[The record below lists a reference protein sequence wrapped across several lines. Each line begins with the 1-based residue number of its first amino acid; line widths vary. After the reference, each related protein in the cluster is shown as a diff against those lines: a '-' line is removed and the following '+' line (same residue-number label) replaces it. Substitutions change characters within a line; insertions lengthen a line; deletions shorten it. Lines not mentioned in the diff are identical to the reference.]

1 MKVIVIDTGDVIIDF
16 STRETSLEVL
26 SLAVKH
32 PKALVCGTTGFS
44 PEEMQQFQN
53 AATLIPMLYAANTSK
68 LVKYNEQASET
79 GHFHT

>member
-32 PKALVCGTTGFS
+32 QKALVCGTTRFS
-44 PEEMQQFQN
+44 PEEM
-53 AATLIPMLYAANTSK
+53 
-68 LVKYNEQASET
+68 
-79 GHFHT
+79 